1 MKLIH
6 EMLGCIYA
14 HLVLEVGLC
23 DWDKSFHIS
32 YLYMENNLQPLINQ
46 KCKIKRNFWT
56 IFMIFPSLSLVK
68 YFSDSFLW
76 LESKSIGA
84 LILFWGCVKLYLSTS
99 KDIFLRHPYS
109 FLDWKNLNIWMP
121 SYKQVMYNAFQ
132 DESINWPNLLKVL
145 DMEQYI

>member
-1 MKLIH
+1 M
-6 EMLGCIYA
+6 GCIYA

-23 DWDKSFHIS
+23 DSVKSFHIS
-32 YLYMENNLQPLINQ
+32 YLYMENNLHPLINQ

-76 LESKSIGA
+76 LERKSIGA
-84 LILFWGCVKLYLSTS
+84 LILFQACVKLYLSTS

-109 FLDWKNLNIWMP
+109 FLNWKNLNIWMP
-121 SYKQVMYNAFQ
+121 SYKHVMDNALQ

>member
-1 MKLIH
+1 
-6 EMLGCIYA
+6 MLGCIYA
-14 HLVLEVGLC
+14 HLVMEVGLC
-23 DWDKSFHIS
+23 DWGKSFHIS

-84 LILFWGCVKLYLSTS
+84 LILFRACVKLYLSTS

-109 FLDWKNLNIWMP
+109 FLDWKKLNIWMP

>member
-1 MKLIH
+1 M
-6 EMLGCIYA
+6 GCIYA

-23 DWDKSFHIS
+23 DSVKSFHIS
-32 YLYMENNLQPLINQ
+32 YLYMENNLHPLINQ

-76 LESKSIGA
+76 LERKSIGA
-84 LILFWGCVKLYLSTS
+84 LILFRACVKLYLSTS

-109 FLDWKNLNIWMP
+109 FLNWKNLNIWMP
-121 SYKQVMYNAFQ
+121 SYKQVMDNAFQ
-132 DESINWPNLLKVL
+132 YESIYWPYLLKVL